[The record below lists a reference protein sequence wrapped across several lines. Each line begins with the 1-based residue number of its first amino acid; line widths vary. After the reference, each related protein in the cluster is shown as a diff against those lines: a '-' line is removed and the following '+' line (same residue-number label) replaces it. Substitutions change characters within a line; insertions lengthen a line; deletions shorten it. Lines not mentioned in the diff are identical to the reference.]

1 MSDLSKSE
9 GYLTLCK
16 RGSDR
21 FEEKR
26 SQFIGYAIPII
37 TESEALDF
45 IEEIRKK
52 HSDATHNVYAY
63 TLRKNNICRY
73 SDDGEPQGTAAL
85 PVLDV
90 LKKGEICDA
99 CIVVTRYFGGT
110 LLGAGGLVR
119 AYSKAAKIAVDDAGV
134 GRMQPLVRFYILAEY
149 SDLGKI
155 ERECEAY
162 SARIINTEY
171 ADKIKI
177 TLSIPQKRYED
188 FCLRIV
194 DISAGKLNA
203 VFEDVYHSIL

>member
-1 MSDLSKSE
+1 MFLVIFMLIKDTVENTIIIQKSE
-9 GYLTLCK
+9 
-16 RGSDR
+16 
-21 FEEKR
+21 
-26 SQFIGYAIPII
+26 FITRLFRVNNID
-37 TESEALDF
+37 EVNQKLQ
-45 IEEIRKK
+45 EIRKK